1 MLPLAFGF
9 GGPWDMAIIG
19 GVLIVLFGGSKI
31 SGLGKSL
38 GESIREFKKAT
49 NDDDKDAVTPV
60 LPAASY
66 PQEPRVITQ
75 EPRVISG
82 VNTEEK

>member
-49 NDDDKDAVTPV
+49 NDDDKAAVPPV

>member
-9 GGPWDMAIIG
+9 GGPWDMAILG
-19 GVLIVLFGGSKI
+19 AVAIVLFGGSRI

-38 GESIREFKKAT
+38 GESIREFRKAT
-49 NDDDKDAVTPV
+49 SDDDKLAPPPA

-66 PQEPRVITQ
+66 PQEPQVTA
-75 EPRVISG
+75 G
-82 VNTEEK
+82 VKTEEK